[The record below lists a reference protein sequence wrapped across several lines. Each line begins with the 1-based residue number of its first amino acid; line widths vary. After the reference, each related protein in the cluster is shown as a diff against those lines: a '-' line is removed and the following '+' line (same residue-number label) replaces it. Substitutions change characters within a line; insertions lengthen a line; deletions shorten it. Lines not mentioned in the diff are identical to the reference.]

1 MGFILIPSFLNF
13 NLQPIAKKVK
23 SYIKHTNDFLKKLH
37 PLTKL
42 PDNSHFC
49 TMDVVGLYPNIPHD
63 EGLSAVRKRAD
74 EEDVEDDEE
83 DVSTGTL
90 DELAELVLK
99 NNIFNFNE

>member
-1 MGFILIPSFLNF
+1 
-13 NLQPIAKKVK
+13 
-23 SYIKHTNDFLKKLH
+23 
-37 PLTKL
+37 
-42 PDNSHFC
+42 
-49 TMDVVGLYPNIPHD
+49 MDVVGLYPNIPHD